1 MGGGKKARGRTNRA
15 KHEEA
20 AAQKVANGGEPSA
33 ALREKASARRLPHD
47 SGARQGGTLTDPY
60 APEVLLAKT
69 LVDFVECASLDIA
82 LIAHSWM
89 ENEVGVSLAGNGT
102 SAIGR
107 TS

>member
-1 MGGGKKARGRTNRA
+1 
-15 KHEEA
+15 
-20 AAQKVANGGEPSA
+20 
-33 ALREKASARRLPHD
+33 
-47 SGARQGGTLTDPY
+47 
-60 APEVLLAKT
+60 VLLAKT